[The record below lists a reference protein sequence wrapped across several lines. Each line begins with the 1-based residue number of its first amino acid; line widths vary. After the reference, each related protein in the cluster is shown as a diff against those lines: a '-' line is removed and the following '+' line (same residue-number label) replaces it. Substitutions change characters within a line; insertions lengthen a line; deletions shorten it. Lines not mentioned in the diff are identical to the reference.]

1 MSPTVADTHRAALT
15 ALPHD
20 AWGEYLDAHSGL
32 PGPRGN
38 LELLAAAGDLAPA
51 ELLRAW
57 SASDD
62 EYRAAVGSAG
72 LGRLAVEGDAT
83 ALDELRA
90 RANDPRWR
98 VREAVAMGLQRVGDA
113 DRAHLHA
120 IAEAWAT
127 GSPLEQRAGIAGVCE
142 PRLLRAPADAARA
155 VALVA
160 RVTAALAALPADRR
174 RADDVRTLRQ
184 ALGYCWS
191 VAVAADPAAGFP
203 ALEALVEPA
212 ARDADVRWVL
222 RTNLTKARLVRADAD
237 RTAALAARVATP

>member
-1 MSPTVADTHRAALT
+1 VSPTVADTHRAALA

-20 AWGEYLDAHSGL
+20 AWGAYLDAHSGL

-51 ELLRAW
+51 ALLRAW

-62 EYRAAVGSAG
+62 EYRAAVGTAG

-90 RANDPRWR
+90 RANDARWR

-113 DRAHLHA
+113 DRSRLHA
-120 IAEAWAT
+120 VAEAWAA
-127 GSPLEQRAGIAGVCE
+127 GSPLEQRAAIAGVCE

-160 RVTAALAALPADRR
+160 RVTAALAALPVDRR

-203 ALEALVEPA
+203 ALEALAEPA
-212 ARDADVRWVL
+212 TQDADIRWVL
-222 RTNLTKARLVRADAD
+222 RTNLTKARLARADAD
-237 RTAALAARVATP
+237 RTAALAARVART

>member
-51 ELLRAW
+51 DLLRAW

-62 EYRAAVGSAG
+62 EYRAAVGTAG

-113 DRAHLHA
+113 DTARLHA
-120 IAEAWAT
+120 VAEAWAT
-127 GSPLEQRAGIAGVCE
+127 GSPLEQRAAIAGVCE
-142 PRLLRAPADAARA
+142 PRLLRAPADAAPA

-160 RVTAALAALPADRR
+160 RVTTALAALPADRR

-203 ALEALVEPA
+203 VFEALMEPA

-222 RTNLTKARLVRADAD
+222 RTNLTKARLTRADAD
-237 RTAALAARVATP
+237 RTAALATRVATL